1 MLLARINGANPIE
14 GERYYLRLLLNNV
27 KGPTSFN
34 GLWTMH
40 GKRYCKCK
48 EASQIRGLL
57 ESNGSLVDCLK
68 ETELLEM
75 SYALRR
81 LFATLLI
88 FFKLGNYGIFF
99 FFFFWSNDY
108 NRSND
113 LSSKQQVQLVLK
125 NLNYLMQFLGK
136 ILTQFDLLPIY
147 KDVFG
152 DDFILMTEI
161 REIIHYSRW
170 GRCFSINKTKMRNN
184 DIIMERIDGNKS
196 GLSLIDNQEEL
207 EKPFCIEH
215 FQQ

>member
-1 MLLARINGANPIE
+1 MYLKQYWQKVLIHAKKMKMQGNYCIKIFLCTMFGIKEWKNGYHRKKVMLLARINGANPIE

-99 FFFFWSNDY
+99 FFFF
-108 NRSND
+108 
-113 LSSKQQVQLVLK
+113 LK
-125 NLNYLMQFLGK
+125 
-136 ILTQFDLLPIY
+136 
-147 KDVFG
+147 
-152 DDFILMTEI
+152 
-161 REIIHYSRW
+161 
-170 GRCFSINKTKMRNN
+170 
-184 DIIMERIDGNKS
+184 
-196 GLSLIDNQEEL
+196 
-207 EKPFCIEH
+207 
-215 FQQ
+215 